1 MTDILEVVSLS
12 VPENSTSLVRGG
24 AMCEHAKKTGLQLIL
39 ESELRH
45 LQPQKASVSIIPYFF
60 QNELRFALLESFA
73 ERHTIRPMEVAA
85 DAGWSPKC
93 PWLFKR

>member
-1 MTDILEVVSLS
+1 MTDILEVVPLS
-12 VPENSTSLVRGG
+12 VPEDSRSLVVGE
-24 AMCEHAKKTGLQLIL
+24 AMCKQAQKTGLQLIL
-39 ESELRH
+39 ESEL
-45 LQPQKASVSIIPYFF
+45 PQLGRRTASVSIIPYMA

-85 DAGWSPKC
+85 DTGWSPKC